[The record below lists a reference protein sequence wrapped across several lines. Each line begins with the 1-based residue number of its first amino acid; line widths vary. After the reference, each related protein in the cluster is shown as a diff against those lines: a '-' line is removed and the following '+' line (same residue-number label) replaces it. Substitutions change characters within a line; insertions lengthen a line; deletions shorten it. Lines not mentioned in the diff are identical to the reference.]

1 MHESVREDG
10 SSSVD
15 PSAAP
20 EIAELA
26 TGFFDEN
33 NEGRM
38 IPWPTGKMNRHFDLS
53 GAHEKRSM
61 AWGSGMR
68 QAAGG
73 TPNRLVMPPARPSLW
88 R

>member
-1 MHESVREDG
+1 MHESVGEDG
-10 SSSVD
+10 GSSVD

-33 NEGRM
+33 REGCVV
-38 IPWPTGKMNRHFDLS
+38 PWPTGEMNRHFDLS
-53 GAHEKRSM
+53 GGHEKRSV
-61 AWGSGMR
+61 AWSAGVR
-68 QAAGG
+68 YEAGG
-73 TPNRLVMPPARPSLW
+73 TPNRLVTPSAQQSLG